1 MKMTK
6 ARPMHKD
13 YYEYRT
19 MTVKKYEKMKKVKL
33 FYDEWVAVEMGIEQV
48 LLRRFKGWEYMYAM
62 IILMKLH
69 GL

>member
-19 MTVKKYEKMKKVKL
+19 MTIKKYEKMKKVKL

-48 LLRRFKGWEYMYAM
+48 LLRRFKR
-62 IILMKLH
+62 
-69 GL
+69 